1 MQSGIFGLGSAA
13 LLGGGGVS
21 GLYDLGKSLG
31 GLFSNSGAG
40 AGGSAID
47 YSNQLGDPGNFFGV

>member
-13 LLGGGGVS
+13 LLGSG
-21 GLYDLGKSLG
+21 GLYDLGSTIG
-31 GLFSNSGAG
+31 GLFGNSGAG

-47 YSNQLGDPGNFFGV
+47 YASQLGDPGNYLGV